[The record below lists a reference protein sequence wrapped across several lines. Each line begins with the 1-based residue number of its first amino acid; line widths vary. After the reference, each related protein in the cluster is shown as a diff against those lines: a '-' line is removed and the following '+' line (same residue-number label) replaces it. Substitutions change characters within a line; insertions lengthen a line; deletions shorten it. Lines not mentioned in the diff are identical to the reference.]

1 MWDHPEQFDLERF
14 STDRSAGRSRSAY
27 LPFGTGP
34 RVCIGAS
41 FAMTEMMLVL
51 ATLAQR
57 YRLRPVPGH
66 KVEPQGL
73 ISLRP
78 RYGLK
83 MTVIEGA
90 RREPHHLND

>member
-1 MWDHPEQFDLERF
+1 
-14 STDRSAGRSRSAY
+14 
-27 LPFGTGP
+27 
-34 RVCIGAS
+34 
-41 FAMTEMMLVL
+41 MTEMMLVL

-57 YRLRPVPGH
+57 YRLRPVRGH

-83 MTVIEGA
+83 MTLIEGD
-90 RREPHHLND
+90 RREPHPPQ